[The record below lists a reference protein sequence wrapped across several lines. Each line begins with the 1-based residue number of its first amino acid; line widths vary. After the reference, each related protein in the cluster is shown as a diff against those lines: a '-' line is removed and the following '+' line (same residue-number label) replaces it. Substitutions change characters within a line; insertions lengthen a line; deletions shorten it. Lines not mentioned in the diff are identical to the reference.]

1 MAIKDKC
8 KVSKEVFNSKIITWP
23 GTIVCVKSLFSSTN
37 LLGVTLNFSAMEFRV
52 SWLPAQ
58 NNPTN
63 KIQYIK
69 QSKTKQN
76 KTKLPFDRQH

>member
-1 MAIKDKC
+1 MAIKDKS

-52 SWLPAQ
+52 SWLPA
-58 NNPTN
+58 
-63 KIQYIK
+63 
-69 QSKTKQN
+69 
-76 KTKLPFDRQH
+76 